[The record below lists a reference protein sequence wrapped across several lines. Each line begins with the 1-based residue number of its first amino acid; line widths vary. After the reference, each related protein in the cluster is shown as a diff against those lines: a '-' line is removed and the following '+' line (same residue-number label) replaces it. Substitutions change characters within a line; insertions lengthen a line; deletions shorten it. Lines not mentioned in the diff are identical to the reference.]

1 MPTYGRSFTLAN
13 PQNSKV
19 NAPASGGGVAGK
31 YTKEGGFLAYYE
43 VHNSLLEGMSVG
55 VFNVCFGLRFANI
68 TQCFFF

>member
-13 PQNSKV
+13 RQNSKV

-43 VHNSLLEGMSVG
+43 VSKEYDLLKVSGWSSKDKLKFNLSVD
-55 VFNVCFGLRFANI
+55 V
-68 TQCFFF
+68 